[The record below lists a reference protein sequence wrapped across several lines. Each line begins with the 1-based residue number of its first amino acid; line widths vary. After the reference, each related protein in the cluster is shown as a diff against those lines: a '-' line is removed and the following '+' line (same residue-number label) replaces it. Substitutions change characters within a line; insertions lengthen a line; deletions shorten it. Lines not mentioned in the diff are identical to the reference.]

1 MLENTNVVGNDT
13 QTNTSLQEKAVRL
26 LRRLLGERTMILGLL
41 VLTVSI
47 ALSLLTPAFLS
58 SRNLTVVVT
67 GMTYDLLMALGMTI
81 VLLLWGIDLSVG
93 SVLGLTAVVTTMM
106 LQQGLPIPAAI
117 AIGLGVS
124 ALCGALNGY
133 FVAYLKI
140 APFIVTLGMMS
151 VARGIATVLTSG
163 YFVTGLPDT
172 YKAIGQGQLF
182 DIPYMVYFALLVV
195 LVMHY
200 LLRNWRP
207 LKEAFFIG
215 TNPEAA
221 RLSGIRVGM
230 ITMSGYIFCSMMAGV
245 AAIFMT
251 SRLSMGSNQFG
262 LQAELEAIA
271 AAVIGG
277 ASLRGGTGSI
287 LGTTLAVF
295 LLALINNGFVL
306 LRGSPNW
313 QNVIMGA
320 ILVIAIM
327 IDAIRT
333 RGHERE

>member
-1 MLENTNVVGNDT
+1 MRRSI
-13 QTNTSLQEKAVRL
+13 SLFDSSRRLRSSLAPARL
-26 LRRLLGERTMILGLL
+26 LQNRSVILALLIL
-41 VLTVSI
+41 VISI
-47 ALSLLTPAFLS
+47 ALSILTPAFLS
-58 SRNLTVVVT
+58 SRNLTFVIT
-67 GMTYDLLMALGMTI
+67 GMTYDLLLALGMTI

-93 SVLGLTAVVTTMM
+93 SVLGLTAVVTTML
-106 LQQGLPIPAAI
+106 LQDGVSIPLAI
-117 AIGLGVS
+117 GAGLGVS
-124 ALCGALNGY
+124 ALCGATNGF

-163 YFVTGLPDT
+163 YFVSGLPDA
-172 YKAIGQGQLF
+172 YKAIGQGRLF
-182 DIPYMVYFALLVV
+182 NVPYMVYFALVV
-195 LVMHY
+195 VVILAF

-207 LKEAFFIG
+207 LREAFYIG

-221 RLSGIRVGM
+221 RLAGIRVAL
-230 ITMSGYIFCSMMAGV
+230 ITLGGYVFCSMMAGT

-251 SRLSMGSNQFG
+251 SRLSMGFFQFG
-262 LQAELEAIA
+262 LGAELKAIA

-287 LGTTLAVF
+287 FGATLAVF

-306 LRGSPNW
+306 LQGSPNA
-313 QNVIMGA
+313 QNVIMGG

-327 IDAIRT
+327 IDAYR
-333 RGHERE
+333 RRDLAED

>member
-1 MLENTNVVGNDT
+1 MLEHTSSVAKDDAT
-13 QTNTSLQEKAVRL
+13 QNIQVNLV
-26 LRRLLGERTMILGLL
+26 RRLLGERTVILALL
-41 VLTVSI
+41 VLSI
-47 ALSLLTPAFLS
+47 SIILSFLTPAFFS
-58 SRNLTVVVT
+58 SRNLTFVVT
-67 GMTYDLLMALGMTI
+67 GMTYDLLMAIGMTI

-93 SVLGLTAVVTTMM
+93 SVLGLTAVVTTLM
-106 LQQGLPIPAAI
+106 LQDGVPIPLAI
-117 AIGLGVS
+117 TLGLGVS
-124 ALCGALNGY
+124 ALAGAINGY

-151 VARGIATVLTSG
+151 VARGVATVLTSG
-163 YFVTGLPDT
+163 YFVSGLPDA
-172 YKAIGQGQLF
+172 YKVIGQGKLF
-182 DIPYMVYFALLVV
+182 DIPYMVYFALVVV
-195 LVMHY
+195 LIMHF

-207 LKEAFFIG
+207 LKEAFYIG

-221 RLSGIRVGM
+221 RLSGIRVAL
-230 ITMSGYIFCSMMAGV
+230 ITMSGYIFCSTMAGV

-251 SRLSMGSNQFG
+251 SRLSMGFFQFG
-262 LQAELEAIA
+262 LTAELKAIA

-287 LGTTLAVF
+287 LGTTLAVL

-306 LRGSPNW
+306 LQGSPNW

-320 ILVIAIM
+320 ILVVAIM

-333 RGHERE
+333 RNDERE